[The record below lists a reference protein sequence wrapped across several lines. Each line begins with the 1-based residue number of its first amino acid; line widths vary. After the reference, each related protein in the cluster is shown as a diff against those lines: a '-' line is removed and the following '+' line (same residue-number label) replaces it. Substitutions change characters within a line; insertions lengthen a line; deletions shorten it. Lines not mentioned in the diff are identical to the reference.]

1 MSINKKIY
9 LIFLVITFI
18 IYISLPIIFDDNS
31 FNIRLFAIF
40 PLLFF
45 GAFLFSSN
53 SNNENSN
60 FLNILLNQISNDM
73 NITVNTNSIVYT
85 IENAKLY
92 PISNL
97 RESIFLNI
105 VELNSSKI
113 IALCPLF
120 EEVD

>member
-9 LIFLVITFI
+9 LIFLVVTFI

-53 SNNENSN
+53 SNN
-60 FLNILLNQISNDM
+60 
-73 NITVNTNSIVYT
+73 
-85 IENAKLY
+85 K
-92 PISNL
+92 
-97 RESIFLNI
+97 
-105 VELNSSKI
+105 K
-113 IALCPLF
+113 
-120 EEVD
+120 

>member
-1 MSINKKIY
+1 MIKKDTKKQIDKLLSSKKLHIKALTSSGILTGVVIDIN
-9 LIFLVITFI
+9 
-18 IYISLPIIFDDNS
+18 N
-31 FNIRLFAIF
+31 
-40 PLLFF
+40 
-45 GAFLFSSN
+45 FSSN

-113 IALCPLF
+113 IALCHLF

>member
-1 MSINKKIY
+1 
-9 LIFLVITFI
+9 
-18 IYISLPIIFDDNS
+18 
-31 FNIRLFAIF
+31 
-40 PLLFF
+40 
-45 GAFLFSSN
+45 
-53 SNNENSN
+53 
-60 FLNILLNQISNDM
+60 M

>member
-1 MSINKKIY
+1 MIKKATKKQIDELLSSKKLNIKALTSAGILTGVVIDINNY
-9 LIFLVITFI
+9 
-18 IYISLPIIFDDNS
+18 SFD
-31 FNIRLFAIF
+31 
-40 PLLFF
+40 
-45 GAFLFSSN
+45 
-53 SNNENSN
+53 SNNEDSN

-97 RESIFLNI
+97 KENIFLDI

-120 EEVD
+120 EEVG